1 MTPTKARHW
10 QWPLAVALIALA
22 AVPAVLRYLVFW
34 PMDQWQVDVE
44 VYREAG
50 VSIMTGRPIYAAMT
64 EAPQLL
70 PFTYPPFAA
79 LLALPLAWVPFG
91 VAGWLWTAAQV
102 AATTAIVWYAGWRLI
117 HRAGTWVPLALAALT
132 APMLWLH
139 PVSDG
144 IRFGQVNAFM
154 VLACLM
160 DLRRPRPGLLRHVP
174 PGVLVGLA
182 MSVKLTP
189 GVFVIHYLVNRR
201 WREAATAVG
210 TAVGVT
216 LGSWVLLPSASFA
229 FWGGALQD
237 PARLGPNFGTSN
249 QSMRGFLLRVGPEG
263 VAGTAIWLALVAV
276 VGVVG
281 FRLARQLWL
290 RDDSIGE
297 VAVVGLLACLL
308 SPVAW
313 IHHFHWI
320 VVVVFALLGAQPWR
334 RERAGAWWRSRRLVA
349 GLVVGGWFLMRM
361 PWWGI
366 TYLNHP
372 EWPELPGRILQ
383 NADVAGGLVA
393 LGLLWW
399 VNREPV
405 VVGQASEGSGDLQDA
420 HRGEDEA
427 DGATDA
433 ADHGQPDPL
442 EQGASEQRRQ
452 S

>member
-1 MTPTKARHW
+1 MPARW
-10 QWPLAVALIALA
+10 QWALAVVVIALA

-44 VYREAG
+44 VYRDAG
-50 VSIMTGRPIYAAMT
+50 VSILTGRPIYAAMT

-79 LLALPLAWVPFG
+79 ILAIPLAWVPFG

-102 AATTAIVWYAGWRLI
+102 AATTAIVWYAGWRLV
-117 HRAGTWVPLALAALT
+117 HRAGPWVPLALAALV

-182 MSVKLTP
+182 MSIKLTP

-216 LGSWVLLPSASFA
+216 LGAWVLLPEASFA

-263 VAGTAIWLALVAV
+263 FAGTAIWLVLVAV
-276 VGVVG
+276 VGVFG
-281 FRLARQLWL
+281 FRLARRMWL

-334 RERAGAWWRSRRLVA
+334 RRGPGVPWWRTRRLAA
-349 GLVVGGWFLMRM
+349 GLVVTGWFLMRM

-366 TYLNHP
+366 SWLNHP

-393 LGLLWW
+393 LWLLWW
-399 VNREPV
+399 VGR
-405 VVGQASEGSGDLQDA
+405 
-420 HRGEDEA
+420 DEA
-427 DGATDA
+427 QQVEMST
-433 ADHGQPDPL
+433 ADRAEHPSL
-442 EQGASEQRRQ
+442 LASPPSARLG
-452 S
+452 

>member
-1 MTPTKARHW
+1 VTTTKPAPRRLARW
-10 QWPLAVALIALA
+10 QWPLAVVAIALA
-22 AVPAVLRYLVFW
+22 AVPVVLRYLVFW

-50 VSIMTGRPIYAAMT
+50 VSILTGRPIYAAMT

-79 LLALPLAWVPFG
+79 LLAMPLAWLPFG
-91 VAGWLWTAAQV
+91 VVGWLWTAAQV

-117 HRAGTWVPLALAALT
+117 HRAGPWVPLALAALT

-160 DLRRPRPGLLRHVP
+160 DLRRPRPGLLRRVP
-174 PGVLVGLA
+174 AGVLVGVA
-182 MSVKLTP
+182 MSIKLTP
-189 GVFVIHYLVNRR
+189 GVFVIHYLVCRR

-216 LGSWVLLPSASFA
+216 LGAWVLLPEASFA

-249 QSMRGFLLRVGPEG
+249 QSMRGFLLRVGPDG
-263 VAGTAIWLALVAV
+263 LLGTAIWLVLVVV
-276 VGVVG
+276 VGVFG
-281 FRLARQLWL
+281 FWLARRLWL
-290 RDDSIGE
+290 HDDSVGE

-313 IHHFHWI
+313 IHHYHW
-320 VVVVFALLGAQPWR
+320 VVVVVLALLGAQPWR
-334 RERAGAWWRSRRLVA
+334 RSRAQAWWRSRRLVA
-349 GLVVGGWFLMRM
+349 GLVVTAWFLMRM

-366 TYLNHP
+366 SYLTHP
-372 EWPELPGRILQ
+372 QWPELPGRILQ

-399 VNREPV
+399 VNRDDSRSV
-405 VVGQASEGSGDLQDA
+405 VRTRPRS
-420 HRGEDEA
+420 
-427 DGATDA
+427 A
-433 ADHGQPDPL
+433 A
-442 EQGASEQRRQ
+442 R
-452 S
+452 

>member
-1 MTPTKARHW
+1 MRPAYGQDGRVTPTHPPLRRW
-10 QWPLAVALIALA
+10 QWPLAVGLIALA
-22 AVPAVLRYLVFW
+22 AVPVVLRYLVFW

-79 LLALPLAWVPFG
+79 IVAMPLAWLPFG
-91 VAGWLWTAAQV
+91 VVGWLWTAAQV

-117 HRAGTWVPLALAALT
+117 HRAGPWVPLALAALV

-139 PVSDG
+139 PVADG

-160 DLRRPRPGLLRHVP
+160 DLRRPRPGLLRWVP

-182 MSVKLTP
+182 MSIKLTP

-216 LGSWVLLPSASFA
+216 LGAWALLPEASFA

-249 QSMRGFLLRVGPEG
+249 QSIRGFLLRVGPDG
-263 VAGTAIWLALVAV
+263 TLGTAIWLVLVLV
-276 VGVVG
+276 IGMLG
-281 FRLARQLWL
+281 YRLARQMWL

-320 VVVVFALLGAQPWR
+320 VVVIFALLGAQPWKR
-334 RERAGAWWRSRRLVA
+334 SRPDAWWRSRRLVA
-349 GLVVGGWFLMRM
+349 GVVVTAWFLMRL
-361 PWWGI
+361 PWWGVS
-366 TYLNHP
+366 YLNHP
-372 EWPELPGRILQ
+372 QWPELPGRILQ

-393 LGLLWW
+393 LWLLWW
-399 VNREPV
+399 VSRDEP
-405 VVGQASEGSGDLQDA
+405 
-420 HRGEDEA
+420 H
-427 DGATDA
+427 TDVSSSNSSFLPSKVESA
-433 ADHGQPDPL
+433 
-442 EQGASEQRRQ
+442 
-452 S
+452 

>member
-1 MTPTKARHW
+1 VTTTKPAPRRLARW
-10 QWPLAVALIALA
+10 QWPLAVVAIALA
-22 AVPAVLRYLVFW
+22 AVPVVLRYLVFW
-34 PMDQWQVDVE
+34 PLDQWQVDVE

-50 VSIMTGRPIYAAMT
+50 VSILTGRPIYAAMT

-79 LLALPLAWVPFG
+79 LLAMPLAWLPFG
-91 VAGWLWTAAQV
+91 VVGWLWTAAQV

-117 HRAGTWVPLALAALT
+117 HRTGTLAPLTLALLT
-132 APMLWLH
+132 VPMLWLH

-160 DLRRPRPGLLRHVP
+160 DLRNPRPGLLRRVP
-174 PGVLVGLA
+174 AGVLVGVA
-182 MSVKLTP
+182 MSIKLTP
-189 GVFVIHYLVNRR
+189 GVFVIHYLVCRR

-216 LGSWVLLPSASFA
+216 LGAWVLLPEASFA

-249 QSMRGFLLRVGPEG
+249 QSMRGFLLRVGPDG
-263 VAGTAIWLALVAV
+263 LLGTAIWLVLVVV
-276 VGVVG
+276 VGVFG
-281 FRLARQLWL
+281 FWLARRLWL
-290 RDDSIGE
+290 RDDSVGE

-313 IHHFHWI
+313 IHHYHW
-320 VVVVFALLGAQPWR
+320 VVVVVLALLGAQPWR
-334 RERAGAWWRSRRLVA
+334 RSRAQAWWRSRRLFA
-349 GLVVGGWFLMRM
+349 GLVVTAWFLMRM

-366 TYLNHP
+366 SYLNHP
-372 EWPELPGRILQ
+372 QWPELPGRILQ

-399 VNREPV
+399 VNRDDSRPV
-405 VVGQASEGSGDLQDA
+405 VRTRPRS
-420 HRGEDEA
+420 
-427 DGATDA
+427 A
-433 ADHGQPDPL
+433 A
-442 EQGASEQRRQ
+442 R
-452 S
+452 

>member
-1 MTPTKARHW
+1 MNPTRLMRW
-10 QWPLAVALIALA
+10 QWPLAVGLIALA
-22 AVPAVLRYLVFW
+22 ALPVVLRYLVFW

-44 VYREAG
+44 VYRDAG
-50 VSIMTGRPIYAAMT
+50 VSILTGRPIYAAMT
-64 EAPQLL
+64 EPPQLL

-79 LLALPLAWVPFG
+79 ILAMPLAWVPFG

-117 HRAGTWVPLALAALT
+117 HRAGPWVPLASAALV

-160 DLRRPRPGLLRHVP
+160 DLRRPRPGLLKRVP

-182 MSVKLTP
+182 MSIKLTP

-216 LGSWVLLPSASFA
+216 LGSWVLLPEASFA

-263 VAGTAIWLALVAV
+263 GVGTAIWLVLVVV
-276 VGVVG
+276 VGVFG
-281 FRLARQLWL
+281 FRLARQMWL
-290 RDDSIGE
+290 RGDSIGE

-313 IHHFHWI
+313 IHHFHWV
-320 VVVVFALLGAQPWR
+320 VVVVFALLGAQPWKR
-334 RERAGAWWRSRRLVA
+334 SRAGARWRSRRLVA
-349 GLVVGGWFLMRM
+349 GLVVWAWFLLRM

-366 TYLNHP
+366 TYLDHP

-383 NADVAGGLVA
+383 NADVAGGVVA
-393 LGLLWW
+393 LVLLWW
-399 VNREPV
+399 VGREPER
-405 VVGQASEGSGDLQDA
+405 GARSEVLA
-420 HRGEDEA
+420 EPTTFAR
-427 DGATDA
+427 
-433 ADHGQPDPL
+433 ADHP
-442 EQGASEQRRQ
+442 
-452 S
+452 

>member
-1 MTPTKARHW
+1 MTPTQRPRSRSLPARW
-10 QWPLAVALIALA
+10 QWPLAVLVIALA
-22 AVPAVLRYLVFW
+22 AVPVVLRYLVFW

-44 VYREAG
+44 VYRDAG
-50 VSIMTGRPIYAAMT
+50 VSILTGRPIYAAMT

-79 LLALPLAWVPFG
+79 ILAIPLAWVPFG

-117 HRAGTWVPLALAALT
+117 HRAGPWVPLALAALV

-182 MSVKLTP
+182 MSIKLTP

-201 WREAATAVG
+201 WREAVTAVG

-216 LGSWVLLPSASFA
+216 LGAWVLLPEASFA

-263 VAGTAIWLALVAV
+263 FAGTAIWLVLVAV
-276 VGVVG
+276 VGVFG
-281 FRLARQLWL
+281 FRLARRMLL
-290 RDDSIGE
+290 RDDSDGE

-313 IHHFHWI
+313 IHHFHWV
-320 VVVVFALLGAQPWR
+320 VVVVFALLGARPWQDR
-334 RERAGAWWRSRRLVA
+334 RRLVA
-349 GLVVGGWFLMRM
+349 GLVVAAWFLMRM

-366 TYLNHP
+366 SYLNHP
-372 EWPELPGRILQ
+372 QWPELPGRILQ

-393 LGLLWW
+393 LWLLWW
-399 VNREPV
+399 VGRDEHLLTNRPPPAARL
-405 VVGQASEGSGDLQDA
+405 ASFWSA
-420 HRGEDEA
+420 RA
-427 DGATDA
+427 
-433 ADHGQPDPL
+433 
-442 EQGASEQRRQ
+442 
-452 S
+452 